1 MTTQQPVLTA
11 QKSELTAQAS
21 ATPSVYWLA
30 PKSETPLLPEQP
42 PPQTGIPVA
51 SASAAPMLIDGQAPS
66 LTPSPAVVVAPP
78 QRKPDDASGASVRVP
93 CASPLFPPP
102 EVNRF
107 MRTMTAMDFDGDPT
121 PPLSSSDDDDAPMVW
136 KTEVPRCRGLSFGES
151 PDGGGAPGGR
161 GAPGGSVTPD
171 PRGSGALMGSFAAS
185 CGVLAGARA
194 PGGSAGGVVTPP
206 WRSQPRL
213 FQAPAAQTPAQP
225 PAQPPAGAGC
235 CTQQQPAAL
244 QPAPF
249 PPAPPAPAFQFV
261 PLQFA
266 PVQWQALAGPQPL
279 PSPPPVQQ
287 WIPSQTPA
295 QTPAQ
300 PPVQHMQQ
308 AQQ

>member
-1 MTTQQPVLTA
+1 
-11 QKSELTAQAS
+11 
-21 ATPSVYWLA
+21 
-30 PKSETPLLPEQP
+30 
-42 PPQTGIPVA
+42 
-51 SASAAPMLIDGQAPS
+51 
-66 LTPSPAVVVAPP
+66 
-78 QRKPDDASGASVRVP
+78 
-93 CASPLFPPP
+93 
-102 EVNRF
+102 
-107 MRTMTAMDFDGDPT
+107 
-121 PPLSSSDDDDAPMVW
+121 
-136 KTEVPRCRGLSFGES
+136 
-151 PDGGGAPGGR
+151 
-161 GAPGGSVTPD
+161 
-171 PRGSGALMGSFAAS
+171 MGSFAAT

-295 QTPAQ
+295 QPPAQTPAQ
-300 PPVQHMQQ
+300 PPVQHTQQ
-308 AQQ
+308 AQQWSAPQHPPQPPAQQPQPPQQFVQTTVGQAPQTTATQHAQTMFVPAPLPQPQTPSAAVPHVGVPVPVQLVSRPPAAGYSSHAQTTRSVPPPERSEIAKKMPNSIFAELKLPIFLPQKFQENFKIRVVGKVLIWNFEVRFRPNFM